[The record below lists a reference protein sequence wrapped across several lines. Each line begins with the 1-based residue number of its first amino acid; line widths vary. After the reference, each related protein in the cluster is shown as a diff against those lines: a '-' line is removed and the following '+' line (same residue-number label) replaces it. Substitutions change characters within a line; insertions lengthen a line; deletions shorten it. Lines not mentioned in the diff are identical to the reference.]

1 MRRVAYIY
9 KMLQIIGNA
18 YKLPGKERKGK
29 KKAGYAG
36 RRGGWA
42 WIGIV
47 T

>member
-29 KKAGYAG
+29 KKQDTQEGEEDG
-36 RRGGWA
+36 PGSGL
-42 WIGIV
+42 
-47 T
+47 